1 VDETSPSRE
10 QPAAPESDSLRELV
24 VVYCKGLA
32 MGTADA
38 VPGVSGGTIALIT
51 GIYERL
57 IRAITRL
64 DPGVLALVPRLRGPE
79 GRSAFLDALREMDA
93 FFLVALGLG
102 MGTAIVSVARVME
115 VALESARRP
124 TFAFFFGLIAA
135 SALVLYERRWLA
147 GPGRIA
153 AAVAGFVVAFLV
165 SGAAAAGVFP
175 NTLPATFLAG
185 AVAISGMILPGIS
198 GSLILLLLGQYSY
211 MVATLNGLV
220 DQLLSLVTGG
230 TSSDQLL
237 SDGAVVVAFLGGAVV
252 GLFTVAYAVRWALD
266 RFRAATFAFL
276 VSLMVG
282 ALRFPAAEI
291 ASETDSLGLLLAV
304 QIVAAVAVG
313 AAAVLVLDWFSADM
327 DYE

>member
-1 VDETSPSRE
+1 VDEASSTGK
-10 QPAAPESDSLRELV
+10 QPATPESDSLRELV

-79 GRSAFLDALREMDA
+79 GRAAFLDALREMDA
-93 FFLVALGLG
+93 FFLIALGLG
-102 MGTAIVSVARVME
+102 MGTAVVSISRVME
-115 VALESARRP
+115 AALAVAPVP

-135 SALVLYERRWLA
+135 SAFVLYDRRWLA

-153 AAVAGFVVAFLV
+153 AAAAGFVIAFVV
-165 SGAAAAGVFP
+165 SGAAAAGLFP

-198 GSLILLLLGQYSY
+198 GAFILLLLGQYSY
-211 MVATLNGLV
+211 MVTTLNGFV
-220 DQLLSLVTGG
+220 DQLLLLFTDGA
-230 TSSDQLL
+230 SDQLF
-237 SDGAVVVAFLGGAVV
+237 SDGAVVAAFLGGAVV
-252 GLFTVAYAVRWALD
+252 GLLTVAYAVRWALD

-282 ALRFPAAEI
+282 ALRFPAARI
-291 ASETDSLGLLLAV
+291 ASETDSWGLLPAV
-304 QIVAAVAVG
+304 QVVAAVGVG
-313 AAAVLVLDWFSADM
+313 VVAVLVLDRYSADI